1 MSKKQVALEVTMMLA
16 AQQLVDRWLRSPGR
30 GPFQRAVTRE
40 VQARWSD
47 MPGTEAQRRAF
58 RRLANAIRVG
68 EGHAIANPGPLLKI
82 ARQNLRP

>member
-1 MSKKQVALEVTMMLA
+1 MTKKQVALEVTMMLA

-30 GPFQRAVTRE
+30 GPFQRAVARE
-40 VQARWSD
+40 MRERWND
-47 MPGTEAQRRAF
+47 LPGTEAQQRAF

-82 ARQNLRP
+82 ARQALHP